1 MLAGLKSEIA
11 YVRGLLR
18 VVKATKPVTA
28 VPTKTIGDHLDEWV
42 NRSGDRPALA
52 NEAESLTY
60 RQLGARTNAYARWA
74 ISQGLGKGDCVALMM
89 PNRPEYLA
97 IWLGLARVGI
107 ATALIN
113 TNLTGPS
120 LVHSLVSVNA
130 RAAIVDSALATA
142 FATARENL
150 GPETAI
156 WSHGETAPCDPRLD
170 LIVAGIS
177 GEPLAASERPAV
189 TIDDTAI
196 YIYTSGTTG
205 LPKAA
210 RITHSRALRILYGFG
225 AALDARPEDRTYMV
239 LPMYHS
245 NGGLIAP
252 GLALPWGGSAVIRER
267 FSARAF
273 WSDAIAQKCTTFVYI
288 GELCRYLLN
297 APPTDL
303 DRAHGIRA
311 CIGNGLRPDIFSAFQ
326 ARFGIRNVLEFYA
339 ATEGNAVMMNLD
351 ARPGAIG
358 RIPKWASSRFPVKV
372 VAFDHDSNVPTRDS
386 AGRCLECAADEVGE
400 LIAEIRDDPKMPA
413 ARFDGYADAQATRQK
428 VLNDAFKTGD
438 AWFRTGD
445 LVKRDAKGYFYFVDR
460 IGDTFRWK
468 GENVSTT
475 EVAETLQQFPG
486 VQEAVV
492 YGVAVP
498 KHDGRAGMAAMVV
511 DTPATFDLD
520 GLRAFVAERLPA
532 YARPLFLRFR
542 SQIEVTGTF
551 KQRKVDLVAEG
562 FDPRRAGDPVFFDDR
577 TRGGYGPVREALLA
591 GLESGEIRL

>member
-1 MLAGLKSEIA
+1 MLAALKSEIA
-11 YVRGLLR
+11 YLRGLLR

-28 VPTKTIGDHLDEWV
+28 VATKTLGDHLDEWV
-42 NRSGDRPALA
+42 GRSGDNPALA
-52 NEAESLTY
+52 NETESLTY
-60 RQLGARTNAYARWA
+60 RQLGARSNAYARWA
-74 ISQGLGKGDCVALMM
+74 VSQGLGKGDAVALIM

-97 IWLGLARVGI
+97 IWFGLARVGV

-120 LVHSLVSVNA
+120 LVHSLKSVNA
-130 RAAIVDSALATA
+130 RAAIVDRALASA
-142 FATARENL
+142 FATARADL
-150 GPETAI
+150 TAKTAI
-156 WSHGETAPCDPRLD
+156 WSHGDAGNADSRIDLAVDRL
-170 LIVAGIS
+170 S
-177 GEPLAASERPAV
+177 GEPLAASERRNV
-189 TIDDTAI
+189 TIDDTAV

-210 RITHSRALRILYGFG
+210 RITHSRALRVMYGFG
-225 AALDARPEDRTYMV
+225 AALGARPDDRSYMV

-252 GLALPWGGSAVIRER
+252 GLVLPYGGSGFIRER

-273 WSDAIAQKCTTFVYI
+273 WSDSIAQNCTTFVYI

-297 APPTDL
+297 APPTDI

-311 CIGNGLRPDIFSAFQ
+311 CIGNGLRPDIFAAFQ
-326 ARFGIRNVLEFYA
+326 ARFGVRNVLEFYA
-339 ATEGNAVMMNLD
+339 ATEGNAVMMNFD
-351 ARPGAIG
+351 SRPGAIG
-358 RIPKWASSRFPVKV
+358 RIPKWATNRFPVKV
-372 VAFDHDSNVPTRDS
+372 VAYDHDANAPVRD
-386 AGRCLECAADEVGE
+386 ALGRCRELGPDEIGE
-400 LIAEIRDDPKMPA
+400 LLAEIRDDPKMPA
-413 ARFDGYADAQATRQK
+413 ARFDGYADPKATQQK
-428 VLNDAFKTGD
+428 VLRDAFKPGD
-438 AWFRTGD
+438 TWFRTGD
-445 LVKRDAKGYFYFVDR
+445 LVKQDSKGYFYFVDR

-492 YGVAVP
+492 YGVAVSR
-498 KHDGRAGMAAMVV
+498 HDGRAGMAALVV

-520 GLRAFVAERLPA
+520 GLHAFLAERLPA
-532 YARPLFLRFR
+532 YARPMFLRFR

-562 FDPRRAGDPVFFDDR
+562 FDTRRVGDPVYFDDR
-577 TRGGYGPVREALLA
+577 ARSGYGPVRDDWLA
-591 GLESGEIRL
+591 GLESGEVRL